1 MGKRLFKILWI
12 LIFAWIALSFLGTV
26 AMAFSER
33 DEYDLNKQIMRE
45 HDRYRE
51 MHGTYGLR
59 LPPDIEEF
67 EDEFE
72 KRLFS
77 NQSLN
82 FLLTKRQILD
92 FLVYALAPL
101 GGLMLLQYIV
111 LGTPNPR
118 SSFRHRTSPE

>member
-12 LIFAWIALSFLGTV
+12 LLFAWIALGFLGTV
-26 AMAFSER
+26 VMAFSEQ

-45 HDRYRE
+45 EDHYRE
-51 MHGTYGLR
+51 IHGTYGLR
-59 LPPDIEEF
+59 LPPDIKEF
-67 EDEFE
+67 EDEFK

-118 SSFRHRTSPE
+118 SSFRRRASPE